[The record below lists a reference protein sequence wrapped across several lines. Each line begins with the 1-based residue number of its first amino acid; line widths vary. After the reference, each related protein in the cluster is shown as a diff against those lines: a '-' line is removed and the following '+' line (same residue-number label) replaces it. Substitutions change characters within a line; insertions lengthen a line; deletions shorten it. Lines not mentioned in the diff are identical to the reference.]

1 VTASE
6 ALQDR
11 HFVAGLA
18 AKARIDARTVKNA
31 LHGKPGRGLAHEV
44 AMRAIREAG
53 ITTESVP
60 PKLTSVGGGA
70 G

>member
-1 VTASE
+1 
-6 ALQDR
+6 
-11 HFVAGLA
+11 LA